1 MAGLFSRLKVW
12 MAKEVLTYSDL
23 NQEFDNVIA
32 NSDAE
37 HIGGYSETTT
47 DMRAQTNPGSV
58 GSESLATSVAG
69 ELERLRYAIARI
81 TGKTYWYEAPNRS
94 LQSIY
99 SNARHIFSPSVDYD
113 SSVSGGGIGEVISAG
128 IYDSLGFSDLDFK
141 SSTNTKFSAYS
152 LQNPTTS
159 PRYFY
164 LDPGRLAGASNSYA
178 FWFRNFA
185 AGDTILFNPV
195 LGLRVYLNLSGY
207 IQADLTLRTTTGSNK
222 DVQSIVGTTS
232 LAGGT
237 SFKHLLITYRVSGS
251 PGDSLSLYVDGTL
264 VGSISTS
271 LAVNVPH
278 RNERMF
284 LMGSNTSR
292 TSIKNYNANVIPDSD
307 GWTLTQ
313 SGGSSSVSGGILNLS
328 TTTGTN
334 RYYTYTDSA
343 RSSPVWYEFKF
354 KLPKIN
360 SYSSTPFATRSSYLD
375 FFARTSGDTK
385 GWHMSLTP
393 NLITISQ
400 GNGLVFAGGAS
411 VEIPHNCSEWTVI
424 TVQQTT
430 TLTSVYVN
438 GVLRASFLTQPDATA
453 NTLFGFGKTETAA
466 PGVSGIEIEYVRYGS
481 GSGVISPNSVNTQQI
496 SDFVAFKGTLSDQ
509 TVISSL
515 QSSSPFSIYG
525 IESDSKQ
532 REVNHVSSH
541 YKVITA
547 GGAASDVI
555 GTGATGFVRPVKFFS
570 DGKTPITVAAV
581 ISGSNSASGAAT
593 NHRHTMY
600 LRFEGNG
607 VFTSIAGQPEQGF
620 SASTQVLSAVPRFLT
635 DMSSVPASAKFPI
648 NMSVVHSQ
656 VFPPGE
662 NSVSVV
668 VYTDGSASFGTMIV
682 DQTTVSIFAL

>member
-99 SNARHIFSPSVDYD
+99 SNARHIFSPPVDYD
-113 SSVSGGGIGEVISAG
+113 SNVSGGGIGEVISAG

-237 SFKHLLITYRVSGS
+237 NFNHLLLTYKVSGS
-251 PGDSLSLYVDGTL
+251 AGDSMSLYINGTL
-264 VGSISTS
+264 IGSISTA
-271 LAVNVPH
+271 LAANVPH

-284 LMGSNTSR
+284 LMGSNASR

-343 RSSPVWYEFKF
+343 RSSPVWFECKF
-354 KLPKIN
+354 RLPKP
-360 SYSSTPFATRSSYLD
+360 SSVSGFGASISSYLD
-375 FFARTSGDTK
+375 FFARTSLDSGGKATHVSVNMNTLSVGK
-385 GWHMSLTP
+385 
-393 NLITISQ
+393 NLGVDFTTTTLRQ
-400 GNGLVFAGGAS
+400 V
-411 VEIPHNCSEWTVI
+411 PHNFAEWTVL
-424 TVQQTT
+424 TVQQTA
-430 TLTSVYVN
+430 TLTSIYIN
-438 GVLRASFLTQPDATA
+438 GVLKMVVDTQADATA
-453 NTLFGFGKTETAA
+453 GTAVGFGKFAANA
-466 PGVSGIEIEYVRYGS
+466 PGISGIEIEYFKYGS
-481 GSGVISPNSVNTQQI
+481 GSGVISPNTVNTQQI
-496 SDFVAFKGTLSDQ
+496 SDFVSFKGLLTDS

-515 QSSSPFSIYG
+515 QTSSPFSIYG
-525 IESDSKQ
+525 VESNTKNT
-532 REVNHVSSH
+532 EVYSFSTEFDGGQVTVPVSTYLDLNGS
-541 YKVITA
+541 
-547 GGAASDVI
+547 GGSLKAL
-555 GTGATGFVRPVKFFS
+555 KFFS
-570 DGKTPITVAAV
+570 DGKTPITFSAQINGRTITTGATTFVAC
-581 ISGSNSASGAAT
+581 AA
-593 NHRHTMY
+593 Y
-600 LRFEGNG
+600 LRIESSSYFS
-607 VFTSIAGQPEQGF
+607 VLAGQ
-620 SASTQVLSAVPRFLT
+620 SARASDVSLLPG
-635 DMSSVPASAKFPI
+635 SVPKATLYVQNITAGTMFPI
-648 NMSVVHSQ
+648 NFSLFHSQ
-656 VFPPGE
+656 VLPPGE
-662 NSVSVV
+662 HSVSIVA
-668 VYTDGSASFGTMIV
+668 YTSAGS
-682 DQTTVSIFAL
+682 TVPTYNAFTITVTQ